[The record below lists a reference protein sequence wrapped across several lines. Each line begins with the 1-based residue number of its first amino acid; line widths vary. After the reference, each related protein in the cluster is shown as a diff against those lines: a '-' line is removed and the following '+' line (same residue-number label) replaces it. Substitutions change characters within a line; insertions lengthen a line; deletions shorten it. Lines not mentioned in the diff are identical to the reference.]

1 MLPIFLRKCLWCG
14 SHSAWKKHLHERTI
28 FNKYFPEDIII
39 DQNFNGNAILII
51 CEIKCKM
58 NSLEKSFLSH
68 FIYFLTID
76 DKFFGPPKQ
85 QIVKILHFLFLLIF
99 GKIFLG
105 FFQQLSVMFNFS
117 FQRGIKYYFLLF
129 VFLLVKF
136 VTHSTKIWSF
146 FYLQGTK

>member
-1 MLPIFLRKCLWCG
+1 
-14 SHSAWKKHLHERTI
+14 
-28 FNKYFPEDIII
+28 
-39 DQNFNGNAILII
+39 
-51 CEIKCKM
+51 M

-99 GKIFLG
+99 RENFLG

-136 VTHSTKIWSF
+136 VTHSTKI
-146 FYLQGTK
+146 